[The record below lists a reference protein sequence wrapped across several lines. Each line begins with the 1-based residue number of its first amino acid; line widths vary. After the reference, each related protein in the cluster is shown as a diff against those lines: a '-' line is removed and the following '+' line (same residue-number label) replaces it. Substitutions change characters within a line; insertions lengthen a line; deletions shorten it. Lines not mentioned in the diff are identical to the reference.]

1 MTVIVIALTGIV
13 TKFDIL
19 KTAYIRGTVEMVIRY
34 LLILIERLTDHYASY
49 IMSNLMTLN

>member
-1 MTVIVIALTGIV
+1 MTVSVIALTAIV

-19 KTAYIRGTVEMVIRY
+19 KTAYSRGTLEMVIRY
-34 LLILIERLTDHYASY
+34 LLTLIERLTDHYASY